1 MQLLAPDILEDVREL
16 SPLLTG
22 TGLVV
27 GLFLWLMG
35 ARSHRFWLV
44 LVMTLTAGILGL
56 LFGPRYGMQP
66 LVAGLLLAVAVGAL
80 ALALVR
86 ILLFA
91 AAGLTGLWLAWHLAP
106 GWDQPLVCF
115 LAAGLAGV
123 LLYKFWITVLASL
136 TGTLLIGY
144 SGLGLVAHL
153 KKVDVVGWAER
164 NGPLLNWGCAAVT
177 ALGLLVQ
184 FLLERRRS
192 RKPTKEGQP
201 EEPPKKSPPGPTWW
215 GRVRKAGLRWLA
227 PAVLA
232 LCCRLPPAVAQAP
245 APPSTRPPGA
255 EKTERDPPAP
265 QYAVAFMIT
274 ILVLLVVCKPSRKG

>member
-1 MQLLAPDILEDVREL
+1 MQLLEPDILRDVREL
-16 SPLLTG
+16 SPVLTG

-35 ARSHRFWLV
+35 ARSHRFWLA

-56 LFGPRYGMQP
+56 LFGPRYGGMQP

-91 AAGLTGLWLAWHLAP
+91 AAGLMGLWLAGHLAP

-136 TGTLLIGY
+136 TGTLLMGY
-144 SGLGLVAHL
+144 SGLGLLAHL

-164 NGPLLNWGCAAVT
+164 NGPLLNWACAAVAAT
-177 ALGLLVQ
+177 GLLAQ
-184 FLLERRRS
+184 FLLERRRN
-192 RKPTKEGQP
+192 RKPKKKEEPKKEP
-201 EEPPKKSPPGPTWW
+201 EEPPKKPAPKPPPRPTWW
-215 GRVRKAGLRWLA
+215 GWVQKVGLRRA
-227 PAVLA
+227 
-232 LCCRLPPAVAQAP
+232 
-245 APPSTRPPGA
+245 G
-255 EKTERDPPAP
+255 
-265 QYAVAFMIT
+265 
-274 ILVLLVVCKPSRKG
+274 

>member
-1 MQLLAPDILEDVREL
+1 MQLLAPDILMEVRDL

-35 ARSHRFWLV
+35 ARSHRFWLA

-56 LFGPRYGMQP
+56 LFGPRYGVQP

-91 AAGLTGLWLAWHLAP
+91 AAGLTGLWVAWHLAP

-136 TGTLLIGY
+136 TGTLLMGY
-144 SGLGLVAHL
+144 CGLGLLGHL
-153 KKVDVVGWAER
+153 KKMDVVGWAER
-164 NGPLLNWGCAAVT
+164 NGPLLNWACAAVT
-177 ALGLLVQ
+177 ATGLLVQ
-184 FLLERRRS
+184 FLLGRRN
-192 RKPTKEGQP
+192 RKPKKEEPKKEP
-201 EEPPKKSPPGPTWW
+201 EEFPKKPAPKPPPRPAWW
-215 GRVRKAGLRWLA
+215 AWVQKVGLRRA
-227 PAVLA
+227 
-232 LCCRLPPAVAQAP
+232 
-245 APPSTRPPGA
+245 G
-255 EKTERDPPAP
+255 
-265 QYAVAFMIT
+265 
-274 ILVLLVVCKPSRKG
+274 